1 MDINSSKHKSLK
13 NIAIFHHQYSYGGVD
28 THLLALIN
36 NWPNKN
42 DNFFIISNNDN
53 SGIKNII
60 NNQTYKNIEFFFI
73 DELDQNQNDFF
84 FNFKKVYFKLDKYL
98 KHKSINTF
106 IINNGGFPGS
116 LYALLLSILNFNQ
129 KLNIKK
135 FLLIHH
141 APIFKGKI
149 IIKFLSLLISLLIRI
164 KRIEVITVSNASK
177 KLLISNTFIKNISVI
192 NNGLELKKFQNFDL
206 LSLDIFKN
214 INFKKKII
222 LGMIGPLDD
231 HKGHY
236 FVLDLLKDIDKE
248 KFIFIIVGKGKN
260 YSQLKETIKNY
271 DLKKNII
278 LTGYLEEHQYSII
291 ENFDILL
298 FPTRDFEGFG
308 YSMAEAMYLK
318 KTVIASNVGAIPEFV
333 INLKNGILLDP
344 FDKIG
349 WQKSIANC
357 IEDSGLRYNLGTE
370 AFKTIKNQFD
380 AKRMAYEYFKK
391 IS

>member
-344 FDKIG
+344 LDKIG

>member
-1 MDINSSKHKSLK
+1 MI
-13 NIAIFHHQYSYGGVD
+13 
-28 THLLALIN
+28 
-36 NWPNKN
+36 
-42 DNFFIISNNDN
+42 
-53 SGIKNII
+53 
-60 NNQTYKNIEFFFI
+60 
-73 DELDQNQNDFF
+73 FF